1 MATLQNFDAEIEK
14 TKGVVEQM
22 RGKLQQSG
30 VVLEQFAKAETKLG
44 DVNFDIE
51 NARIQDVINQ
61 QKVMEAN
68 IADLIIG
75 LEDATNV
82 FGSEFESMKN
92 YTGYEKFIG
101 IFSKQKMQRMRTDR
115 VRNMSLAGNLQELL
129 SKSDMIVGILK
140 EQKSILDQRYKTS
153 EQSLI
158 QVIERRKGTMANLE
172 AVQKRIEEL
181 NPLLLDIEN
190 RIAASTEQKVRT
202 ELEGERS
209 ALATEYNEKQA
220 KEQELLAESQT
231 LERYTS
237 MFQTFVDSLNNQI
250 AAQNTLINKLTI
262 DTEQR
267 IVLYKALEDSLK
279 TAAQQDVAHKIN
291 TLGSQVDTAAEE
303 TMAGIGAAAQRHIG
317 DLLEMHEKNMLSTQ
331 DIQRR
336 KKLADDAFA
345 RRFQAVMDKHNTA
358 NYVKQ

>member
-1 MATLQNFDAEIEK
+1 MAQLQSFDSEIAK
-14 TKGVVEQM
+14 TRGIVEEM
-22 RGKLQQSG
+22 RGKMEQSST
-30 VVLEQFAKAETKLG
+30 VLDQFAKADTKLG

-51 NARIQDVINQ
+51 NARIEDVIRQ
-61 QKVMEAN
+61 QKVMEGN

-82 FGSEFESMKN
+82 FGAEFETMKS

-101 IFSKQKMQRMRTDR
+101 IFSKQKAQRMRTDR

-129 SKSDMIVGILK
+129 AKSDTIVGILK
-140 EQKSILDQRYKTS
+140 EQRTILDQRYKNSETS
-153 EQSLI
+153 LV
-158 QVIERRKGTMANLE
+158 QVIERRKSTIASLE
-172 AVQKRIEEL
+172 ATQKRIMEL
-181 NPLLLDIEN
+181 NPMLLDIEN
-190 RIAASTEQKVRT
+190 KMAAATDQTART
-202 ELEGERS
+202 DLESQRS
-209 ALATEYNEKQA
+209 KLATEYNQAQA

-279 TAAQQDVAHKIN
+279 TAAQQEVAHRIN

-317 DLLEMHEKNMLSTQ
+317 DLLELHEKNMLSTQ

-336 KKLADDAFA
+336 KKLADEAFA
-345 RRFQAVMDKHNTA
+345 RRFQAVMDKHNSA
-358 NYVKQ
+358 NYVKP